1 MFRRIFSFAIFPKSV
16 DTIVVILVIWSFV
29 KIENRKSK
37 SATIIINIYIYL
49 IVSNDRVSE
58 IDFDHFDHDHF
69 DHDFVN
75 WTKVTP
81 GIINLYVSGF
91 RYTESVS
98 CKAIPRSYLRNTPGL

>member
-1 MFRRIFSFAIFPKSV
+1 MFSRIFSFAIFPKSV
-16 DTIVVILVIWSFV
+16 GTDVVILVIWSFV

-69 DHDFVN
+69 DHDLL
-75 WTKVTP
+75 KRDSSLMRALMLP
-81 GIINLYVSGF
+81 
-91 RYTESVS
+91 
-98 CKAIPRSYLRNTPGL
+98 AISARVLE